1 MNNEFIRSRSVYV
14 AYLAIL
20 VAFVAVFQVFGGY
33 IRIGGTALSLVLVP
47 IVLGGIILGPLGGG
61 ILGTVFSLIVLI
73 MGLVGAD
80 YFTGTLLSAAPFG
93 TVLTVIIKGVAA
105 GVIPALIYKAIA
117 KKNKIAAVFV
127 ASALAPIINTTVFIV
142 GMLCMSGVLQATFV
156 PEGQTV
162 IYFLIIG
169 CAGINFIVELAI
181 NLVLT
186 PAIMKA
192 VSVVG
197 KRR

>member
-1 MNNEFIRSRSVYV
+1 MNREFIHSRSAYV

-20 VAFVAVFQVFGGY
+20 IAFVAVFQVFGGY
-33 IRIGGTALSLVLVP
+33 IKIGGTSLSLVLVP
-47 IVLGGIILGPLGGG
+47 IVLGGIVLGPLGGG
-61 ILGTVFSLIVLI
+61 ILGTVFSVIVI
-73 MGLVGAD
+73 VMGLIGAD
-80 YFTGTLLSAAPFG
+80 PFTGTLLNQALFG
-93 TVLTVIIKGVAA
+93 TLATVLFKGVLA
-105 GVIPALIYKAIA
+105 GVVPALVYKAIA
-117 KKNKIAAVFV
+117 KKNKTAAAFV
-127 ASALAPIINTTVFIV
+127 ASALAPVINTGIFII
-142 GMLCMSGVLQATFV
+142 GMLCMSGVLQANFV

-186 PAIMKA
+186 PAIIKA
-192 VSVVG
+192 VSIVG